1 MTHQEFK
8 EHLKKL
14 DISLKDFSILID
26 TPYSTVAKYGKSNPV
41 PSFVKPF
48 LMIYKEN
55 QTLTTLKKEIKEIAK
70 KL

>member
-1 MTHQEFK
+1 MTHEVFK
-8 EHLKKL
+8 ENLKEL
-14 DISLKDFSILID
+14 DISLKQFALLID

-48 LMIYKEN
+48 LKIYKEN
-55 QTLTTLKKEIKEIAK
+55 LTLTALKEDIKEIAK